1 MAIAPDAGA
10 KPMNDFTTEHRFAPE
25 KRDLALFARR
35 ARCGGIAARRLRSAF
50 KQ

>member
-10 KPMNDFTTEHRFAPE
+10 KPMNDITTEHRFASE

-35 ARCGGIAARRLRSAF
+35 DGIAAGRRRSAF